1 MIEILVPVLAGTLAA
16 ATPLLLAGMG
26 ELITERSG
34 VLNLGVEGMMLIG
47 AVAGFAASVSAGQS
61 VSIGLVA
68 GSLAGAASALLF
80 AFLAI
85 WLGTNQA
92 ATGLALTIF
101 GSGLSAFVGQRFVS
115 ESLPGLKPLDIPLL
129 SQIPVLGPVLFH
141 QDAVVYLTLALLLV
155 LSWVLF
161 KTRWGLILRAVGE
174 SPDSAHAIGYPVL
187 IIRTI
192 ATVCGGALAGMG
204 GAYLST
210 VYTPLW
216 VENMVAGRGWIAVA
230 LVVFATW
237 RPGRLLLGAWLFGG
251 MSILQ
256 LHAQGMG
263 IALPSQLLT
272 ALPYLATII
281 VLAVISRNQRLL
293 QQNVPASLG
302 KTYMP

>member
-192 ATVCGGALAGMG
+192 ATMCGGALAGMG

-281 VLAVISRNQRLL
+281 VLAIISRNQRLL